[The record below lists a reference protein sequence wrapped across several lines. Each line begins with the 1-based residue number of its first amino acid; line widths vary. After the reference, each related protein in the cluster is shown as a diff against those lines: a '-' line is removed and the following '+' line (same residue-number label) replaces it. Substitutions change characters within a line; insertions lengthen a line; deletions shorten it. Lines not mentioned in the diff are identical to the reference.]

1 LNSEKKF
8 TKIESYRIDCKS
20 LTLESY
26 IDSQVPSGGRWGVL
40 GVAQEVEEGPILW
53 LIVARLE
60 TIESQIDGVGT
71 GCRLA
76 Q

>member
-1 LNSEKKF
+1 MSP
-8 TKIESYRIDCKS
+8 TESVVKVS
-20 LTLESY
+20 NLESY
-26 IDSQVPSGGRWGVL
+26 LDRKVPSGGGRCVL
-40 GVAQEVEEGPILW
+40 GVAQEVEKGSILW

-60 TIESQIDGVGT
+60 TIESQFEGEGT